1 MKKFLI
7 IVICLIVLLAILGV
21 IFFSIDYNRVKNGE
35 MPLFC
40 IDNPAGVYMDGG
52 TREYFGLGYKVIKFN
67 KLNGYKET
75 KIGSWFMKLEDFDE
89 EVEAYEKAPI
99 YIYSAKEP
107 EEKRKM
113 SEENASLFRLI
124 IGNLVYN
131 KEESNDSMITYIIE
145 DSNGTTYYLKSEARI
160 LSNNGKETKLDEENY
175 TFLNEVIN
183 DTMGIEQN

>member
-1 MKKFLI
+1 MKR
-7 IVICLIVLLAILGV
+7 VLLVIGIILLVVIITGI
-21 IFFSIDYNRVKNGE
+21 IFFCIDSNRVKNGE
-35 MPLFC
+35 LPMFC
-40 IDNPAGVYMDGG
+40 INNPAGTLMDGG
-52 TREYFGLGYKVIKFN
+52 TKEYIGLGYKVIKFN

-89 EVEAYEKAPI
+89 EIEAYEKAPI

-107 EEKRKM
+107 EEKRKI
-113 SEENASLFRLI
+113 SDENASLFRLI

-145 DSNGTTYYLKSEARI
+145 DSNGTTYYLKSEERI
-160 LSNNGKETKLDEENY
+160 LSSNGKETKLNEENY